1 MLLNKKKTS
10 EIYGL
15 RSKLRLKWGGLKK
28 ERAKSRGQ
36 KTSCGKLK

>member
-15 RSKLRLKWGGLKK
+15 RSKLRLKWGGLKR
-28 ERAKSRGQ
+28 ERKIAWAK
-36 KTSCGKLK
+36 KLAVVN

>member
-15 RSKLRLKWGGLKK
+15 RSKLRLKWGRLKREK
-28 ERAKSRGQ
+28 NRV
-36 KTSCGKLK
+36 GKKLAVVN

>member
-15 RSKLRLKWGGLKK
+15 RSKLRLKWGGLKR
-28 ERAKSRGQ
+28 EQNRV
-36 KTSCGKLK
+36 GKKLAVVN